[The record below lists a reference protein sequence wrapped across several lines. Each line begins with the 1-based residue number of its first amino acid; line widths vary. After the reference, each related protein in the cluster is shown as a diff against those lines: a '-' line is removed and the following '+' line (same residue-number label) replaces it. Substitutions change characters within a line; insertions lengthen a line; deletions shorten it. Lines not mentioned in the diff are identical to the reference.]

1 MTTHLGLQRIL
12 VPSAQVSSLT
22 TGSITLPSAKGVFV
36 DFSSLAAVYMSATGT
51 GTNFQV
57 FNVGNET
64 ITAYP
69 SALVTASGSG
79 GGGMSNN
86 TVAGYVQEGF
96 GEGGDFSKISFVTR
110 VASFLTGGVKDGGT
124 GVNNDG
130 TAGYTGGGTGGGPYL
145 NNITKMAY
153 PTDVYTTTND
163 TIYDTV
169 IQNYGWSTGASFGYF
184 GGGFTQGS
192 VTTGS
197 VTKYTY
203 SNETSSGTSGINS
216 LRLGA
221 AASSASKGYIFG
233 GYNNSSSNVNGIQ
246 SWTYSNDTQANLGA
260 TLSAA
265 RRENVAGGTYS
276 FLYSFG
282 GTETSAVLS
291 IQKFTTS
298 NESISTLGTSLTY
311 GVNGGQNHACN
322 NRGA

>member
-1 MTTHLGLQRIL
+1 MSPHLGLQRIL
-12 VPSAQVSSLT
+12 LPSAQVSQLT
-22 TGSITLPSAKGVFV
+22 TGSITLPSARGAFV
-36 DFSSLAAVYMSATGT
+36 DFSSLAAVYMSASGT
-51 GTNFQV
+51 TTNFQV
-57 FNVGNET
+57 FNVGAET

-69 SALVTASGSG
+69 SAMLTTSGNA

-86 TVAGYVQEGF
+86 TVAGYFQEGF
-96 GEGGDFSKISFVTR
+96 GEGADFSKISFVTR

-130 TAGYTGGGTGGGPYL
+130 TAGYTGGGVGSGNYL
-145 NNITKMAY
+145 NTIRKMTFA
-153 PTDVYTTTND
+153 TDVWASAGG

-169 IQNYGWSTGASFGYF
+169 IQNYAWSTGASFGYF
-184 GGGFTQGS
+184 GGGFNQSG

-203 SNETSSGTSGINS
+203 SNETSSGTNSINS

-233 GYNNSSSNVNGIQ
+233 GYNNSASNVNGIQ

-282 GTETSAVLS
+282 GTEVNAVLT

-311 GVNGGQNHACN
+311 GVSGGQNHACN